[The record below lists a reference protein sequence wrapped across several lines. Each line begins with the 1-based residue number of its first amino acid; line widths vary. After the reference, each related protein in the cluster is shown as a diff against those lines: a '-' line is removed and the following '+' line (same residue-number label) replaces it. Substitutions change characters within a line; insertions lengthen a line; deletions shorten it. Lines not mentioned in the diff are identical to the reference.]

1 MLYIESIEY
10 CLLELLEVM
19 AMKKKQS
26 ADLDKMV
33 KKSLDFEST
42 LVDIRRRNEKRAW

>member
-19 AMKKKQS
+19 EMKKKQS

-33 KKSLDFEST
+33 K
-42 LVDIRRRNEKRAW
+42 